1 VFGITTAADFRE
13 KSARDNA
20 ALQADVSNV
29 DVAINAI
36 LSAYH
41 LHEWVWR
48 LVLKPR
54 KPVSVRGAVLRNS
67 DDWKTWLDQ
76 NFPHFGLLRD
86 LANGSKH
93 CVPVSN
99 AGKVEGYGQGPYGV
113 GPYGK
118 PYLLIDQG
126 QAFSPEARWL
136 VGNRVVREAAEF
148 WAALDAEL
156 NFSNSSPVDPQ
167 IAGTH

>member
-1 VFGITTAADFRE
+1 MFGITTAADFRE

-20 ALQADVSNV
+20 ALQADVSNA
-29 DVAINAI
+29 DLAINAI

-41 LHEWVWR
+41 LHEWVWG
-48 LVLKPR
+48 LVLKPM
-54 KPVSVRGAVLRNS
+54 KPAIVRGAVLR
-67 DDWKTWLDQ
+67 DYQAWKSWLTTHC
-76 NFPHFGLLRD
+76 PHFSLLEE

-93 CVPVSN
+93 CVPVNS
-99 AGKVEGYGQGPYGV
+99 ADKVEGYGQGPYGF

-118 PYLLIDQG
+118 PYLLIDNGQG
-126 QAFSPEARWL
+126 LPPNVRWL
-136 VGNRVVREAAEF
+136 VGNRVVREATDF